1 MIESH
6 GKSSPVSPL
15 PLSTPV
21 SSVSRPVDELS
32 ASVVAV
38 VELSPLLPV
47 STAVVV
53 AVVDA
58 VIVPVVPLLLS
69 LPDAPVVSA
78 PVVPSSSAGHAVP
91 TSADAANTAGKVNPC
106 PITRAMPRKI
116 AWWRMKASAQTT
128 MDGHR
133 HVRAVAFD
141 LDGTLLDTTGLIVD
155 SFVHVCETH
164 GLAGI
169 PRDHWER
176 GIGLPLRD
184 AFAPHARDDLHL
196 DELVA
201 CYRAYNLAHHDAR
214 VSAYEGVP
222 ELIAALRGRG
232 LGMSVVSNKLRATVH
247 RGLVVTGIVD
257 AFTMVIGL
265 DDMTKP
271 KPDPEAILRVADVHG
286 VAPHELA
293 VVGDSPFDMKAARA
307 AGALA
312 IGVVWGPGD
321 RDLLLDAGAD
331 RLADTPAEVLA
342 LLELLAELD
351 E

>member
-1 MIESH
+1 MIELQ
-6 GKSSPVSPL
+6 GNSSPVSPL

-32 ASVVAV
+32 AAV
-38 VELSPLLPV
+38 VELSLLLPV
-47 STAVVV
+47 ST

-58 VIVPVVPLLLS
+58 VIVPVVPPLS
-69 LPDAPVVSA
+69 LPDALVVSA
-78 PVVPSSSAGHAVP
+78 PVVPSSSAGHAG
-91 TSADAANTAGKVNPC
+91 SASAEAVSTAGSVNPC
-106 PITRAMPRKI
+106 RVTRAMATTI
-116 AWWRMKASAQTT
+116 ACRQVKASAHAA

-155 SFVHVCETH
+155 SFVHVCDLH
-164 GLAGI
+164 GIAGVS
-169 PRDHWER
+169 RMHWER

-184 AFAPHARDDLHL
+184 AFTPHARDAAHL

-201 CYRAYNLAHHDAR
+201 CYRAYNLEHHDAR
-214 VSAYEGVP
+214 VSAYDGVP
-222 ELIAALRGRG
+222 ELVAALRARG
-232 LGMSVVSNKLRATVH
+232 VGLSVVSNKLRATVH

-257 AFTMVIGL
+257 AFTIVLGL
-265 DDMTKP
+265 DDVAKP

-321 RDLLLDAGAD
+321 RDVLLESGAHG
-331 RLADTPAEVLA
+331 LADTPDDVLA
-342 LLELLAELD
+342 FF
-351 E
+351 

>member
-1 MIESH
+1 
-6 GKSSPVSPL
+6 
-15 PLSTPV
+15 
-21 SSVSRPVDELS
+21 
-32 ASVVAV
+32 
-38 VELSPLLPV
+38 
-47 STAVVV
+47 
-53 AVVDA
+53 
-58 VIVPVVPLLLS
+58 
-69 LPDAPVVSA
+69 
-78 PVVPSSSAGHAVP
+78 
-91 TSADAANTAGKVNPC
+91 
-106 PITRAMPRKI
+106 
-116 AWWRMKASAQTT
+116 MKASAHAA

-164 GLAGI
+164 GLQGLS
-169 PRDHWER
+169 RDHWER

-184 AFAPHARDDLHL
+184 AFAPHARDALHL

-214 VSAYEGVP
+214 VSAYDGVP
-222 ELIAALRGRG
+222 ELIASLRQRG

-247 RGLVVTGIVD
+247 RGLVVTGMVD
-257 AFTMVIGL
+257 AFTLVIGL

-271 KPDPEAILRVADVHG
+271 KPDPEAIFRVAEVHG

-312 IGVVWGPGD
+312 IGVVWGPGQ
-321 RDLLLDAGAD
+321 RDVLHEAGAH
-331 RLADTPAEVLA
+331 RLADTPADVLA
-342 LLELLAELD
+342 CL
-351 E
+351 

>member
-6 GKSSPVSPL
+6 GNSSPVSPL

-21 SSVSRPVDELS
+21 SSVARPLDELS
-32 ASVVAV
+32 PSLVATVVLSPPVLVSTDVVALLD
-38 VELSPLLPV
+38 EL
-47 STAVVV
+47 
-53 AVVDA
+53 VDA
-58 VIVPVVPLLLS
+58 LVLPSLVPC
-69 LPDAPVVSA
+69 VSA
-78 PVVPSSSAGHAVP
+78 FVVLPSSSAPHAGP
-91 TSADAANTAGKVNPC
+91 TIAEAASTAGSVNLSPF
-106 PITRAMPRKI
+106 TRAMATKI
-116 AWWRMKASAQTT
+116 AWRPVKASDHAA

-155 SFVHVCETH
+155 SFVHVCELH
-164 GLAGI
+164 GLQGL

-184 AFAPHARDDLHL
+184 AFAPHARDALHL

-214 VSAYEGVP
+214 VSAYDGVP

-232 LGMSVVSNKLRATVH
+232 LAMSVVSNKLRATVQ

-257 AFTMVIGL
+257 AFTIVLGL
-265 DDMTKP
+265 DDMVKP

-293 VVGDSPFDMKAARA
+293 VVGDSPFDMQAARA

-312 IGVVWGPGD
+312 IGVVWGPGQ
-321 RDLLLDAGAD
+321 RERLLDAGAH
-331 RLADTPAEVLA
+331 RLADTPADVLA
-342 LLELLAELD
+342 LL
-351 E
+351 

>member
-1 MIESH
+1 VIESH
-6 GKSSPVSPL
+6 GNSSPVSPL

-21 SSVSRPVDELS
+21 SSVARPLDELS

-38 VELSPLLPV
+38 LSPLLPV

-53 AVVDA
+53 AVVDV
-58 VIVPVVPLLLS
+58 VIVPVLPLLS

-78 PVVPSSSAGHAVP
+78 PVVPSSSAGHPVA

-106 PITRAMPRKI
+106 PITRAMAGKI
-116 AWWRMKASAQTT
+116 ASRHVKASAQTT
-128 MDGHR
+128 MDEHR
-133 HVRAVAFD
+133 RVRAVAFD

-164 GLAGI
+164 GLAALT
-169 PRDHWER
+169 RDHWEQ

-184 AFAPHARDDLHL
+184 AFAPHARDALHL

-201 CYRAYNLAHHDAR
+201 CYRAYNLAHHDTR
-214 VSAYEGVP
+214 VSAYDGVP
-222 ELIAALRGRG
+222 ELIASLRQRG

-247 RGLVVTGIVD
+247 RGLVVTGIVE
-257 AFTMVIGL
+257 AFTIVIGL
-265 DDMTKP
+265 DDMAKP

-293 VVGDSPFDMKAARA
+293 VVGDSPFDMQAARA

-312 IGVVWGPGD
+312 IGVVWGPG
-321 RDLLLDAGAD
+321 RRERLLDAGAH
-331 RLADTPAEVLA
+331 RLADTPAELLA
-342 LLELLAELD
+342 LL
-351 E
+351 